1 MGFLFLQGGGM
12 LVKQAIILDEQAIR
26 RALTR
31 ISHEI
36 IERNKGID
44 NCILVGIRTRGI
56 YIAVRLAKN
65 IEKIESKPI
74 PVGEVDITLY
84 RDDLSVKTVDREPL
98 LKSTELPEDIT
109 NKKIILVDDVLYTGR
124 TVRSAMDALMDL
136 GRPAQIQLAVLID
149 RGHRELPIR
158 PDFIGKNVPTSRSE
172 VVNVEL
178 SEVDQLDQVSI
189 VKQ

>member
-1 MGFLFLQGGGM
+1 MEQEA
-12 LVKQAIILDEQAIR
+12 VILDEQAIR

-56 YIAVRLAKN
+56 YLAERLAKN
-65 IEKIESKPI
+65 IEKFEGKAI

-84 RDDLSVKTVDREPL
+84 RDDLTVKTLDKEPL
-98 LKSTELPEDIT
+98 LKSTKLPEEIT

-124 TVRSAMDALMDL
+124 TVRAAMDALMDL

-158 PDFIGKNVPTSRSE
+158 PDYVGKNVPTARSE
-172 VVNVEL
+172 IVNVEL
-178 SEVDQLDQVSI
+178 VEVDNIDNVTI
-189 VKQ
+189 VKN

>member
-1 MGFLFLQGGGM
+1 MAKEA
-12 LVKQAIILDEQAIR
+12 VILDEQAIR

-44 NCILVGIRTRGI
+44 NCMLVGIRTRGI
-56 YIAVRLAKN
+56 YLAERLAKN
-65 IEKIESKPI
+65 IEKFEGKAI

-84 RDDLSVKTVDREPL
+84 RDDLTVKTIDKEPL
-98 LKSTELPEDIT
+98 LKSTKLPEEIT

-124 TVRSAMDALMDL
+124 TVRAAMDALMDL

-158 PDFIGKNVPTSRSE
+158 PDYVGKNVPTSRSE
-172 VVNVEL
+172 IVNVEL
-178 SEVDQLDQVSI
+178 FEVDSADRVTI